1 MLAEN
6 PEQKKSLFKNPALY
20 TGAIILAAA
29 LYAAII
35 FYNRWQENR
44 EIEQR
49 TAEKRLALDAQI
61 VESMG
66 GKRLEIQSFYAAP
79 GHIRKGGS
87 SQLCYG
93 VANAKKVTLDPP
105 AGAVWPSLTRCLDV
119 SPQKTTEYTLT
130 IEDEKGNRKTE
141 TITLTVK

>member
-20 TGAIILAAA
+20 TGAVILAAA
-29 LYAAII
+29 LYAATI
-35 FYNRWQENR
+35 FYGRWQENR

-49 TAEKRLALDAQI
+49 TVEKRLALDAQI

-79 GHIRKGGS
+79 GHIRKGDT

-119 SPQKTTEYTLT
+119 SPEKTTEYTLT

-141 TITLTVK
+141 TITLSVK

>member
-6 PEQKKSLFKNPALY
+6 PEQKKSLLKNPALY
-20 TGAIILAAA
+20 AASAIVVAA
-29 LYAAII
+29 LYAGNI
-35 FYNRWQENR
+35 FYGRWQESR

-49 TAEKRLALDAQI
+49 AAEKRRDLDAQI

-79 GHIRKGGS
+79 GHIHRGDT

-105 AGAVWPSLTRCLDV
+105 AGAVWPSLTRCLNV
-119 SPQKTTEYTLT
+119 SPEKTTAYTLT

-141 TITLTVK
+141 TITLAVQ

>member
-1 MLAEN
+1 MLGEN
-6 PEQKKSLFKNPALY
+6 PEQKKSLWKNPAIY

-29 LYAAII
+29 LYAATI
-35 FYNRWQENR
+35 FYGRWQENR

-49 TAEKRLALDAQI
+49 AAEKRRDLDAQI
-61 VESMG
+61 VENMG

-79 GHIRKGGS
+79 GHIRRGDS

-105 AGAVWPSLTRCLDV
+105 AGAVWPSLTRCLNV
-119 SPQKTTEYTLT
+119 SPEKTTVYTLT
-130 IEDEKGNRKTE
+130 IEDEKGNHRTE
-141 TITLTVK
+141 TITLTVQ